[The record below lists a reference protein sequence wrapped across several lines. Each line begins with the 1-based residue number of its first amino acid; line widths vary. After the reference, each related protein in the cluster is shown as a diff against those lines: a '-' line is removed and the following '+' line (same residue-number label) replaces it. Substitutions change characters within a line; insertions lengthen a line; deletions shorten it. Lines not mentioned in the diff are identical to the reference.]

1 MEAIAEFDWSTE
13 DLVPRYTPK
22 TVTLSGKG
30 KWPAVRVEFFPIGQ
44 HPEECYIRADMG
56 VLKLSTAVGD
66 RLYGCKHAYINS
78 ELRMVVIGTFRS
90 DEVRT
95 KWEVVP
101 EKLR

>member
-22 TVTLSGKG
+22 TVTLS
-30 KWPAVRVEFFPIGQ
+30 IGQ